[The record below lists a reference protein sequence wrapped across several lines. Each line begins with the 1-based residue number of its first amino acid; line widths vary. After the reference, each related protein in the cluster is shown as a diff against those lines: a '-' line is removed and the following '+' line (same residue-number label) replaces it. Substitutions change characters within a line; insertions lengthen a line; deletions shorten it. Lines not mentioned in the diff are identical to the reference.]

1 MVFLSDVSPGGD
13 LQSVIAKALASCKLA
28 IILATKTYGLKTNG
42 LFDTSNEMNYI
53 VDNGRKPFYL
63 VRMIPFGEDWA
74 EEHTTLAFPSSVM
87 QKVRAAC
94 AWFAV
99 GFSHQP
105 RPSNHGTIFTIPFAA
120 SAVAAVQLWLAGNG
134 DPMPWDLVPEV
145 CNKLRGLGVTIPNEA
160 GAPAPSAAPAPTAA
174 PAPEPQQSSV
184 LSAVSSVVGS
194 AVGAVVGAT
203 AGSSADLR
211 TCSV

>member
-13 LQSVIAKALASCKLA
+13 LQGVIADALASCKLA
-28 IILATKTYGLKTNG
+28 IILATKTYGAKTNG
-42 LFDTSNEMNYI
+42 LFDTSAEMNYI

-74 EEHTTLAFPSSVM
+74 ESRTTMAFPSSVM

-94 AWFAV
+94 KLELRLLQASIKEHV
-99 GFSHQP
+99 LP
-105 RPSNHGTIFTIPFAA
+105 TTHGTLLCAHVP
-120 SAVAAVQLWLAGNG
+120 VAAVQLWLAGND
-134 DPMPWDLVPEV
+134 DPMPWDLVTEV
-145 CNKLRGLGVTIPNEA
+145 CDKLRGLGMTIPNEA
-160 GAPAPSAAPAPTAA
+160 GAPAPSAA

-194 AVGAVVGAT
+194 AMGAVVGAT
-203 AGSSADLR
+203 GGSSADDR
-211 TCSV
+211 V

>member
-28 IILATKTYGLKTNG
+28 IILATKTYGAKTNG

-53 VDNGRKPFYL
+53 IDNGRKPYYL

-74 EEHTTLAFPSSVM
+74 EERTTMAFPSSVM

-94 AWFAV
+94 LIRRALFASIHRAPP
-99 GFSHQP
+99 GS
-105 RPSNHGTIFTIPFAA
+105 SNLHYFCVPPV
-120 SAVAAVQLWLAGNG
+120 AVMQLWLAGNG
-134 DPMPWDLVPEV
+134 VPMPWDLVPEV
-145 CNKLRGLGVTIPNEA
+145 CDKLRGLGVTIPDEA
-160 GAPAPSAAPAPTAA
+160 GAPAPTAAPVPTAA
-174 PAPEPQQSSV
+174 PAPEPQRSSV

-194 AVGAVVGAT
+194 EVGAVVGAT
-203 AGSSADLR
+203 ADSSAEDR
-211 TCSV
+211 VYSV